1 MKVAVVYGGWS
12 SEAMASA
19 KNAKSIENV
28 LRAKGYDVC
37 MLAFGRDMV
46 QTLRAEKADI
56 VYLCVQGK
64 RHGDG
69 TLQAM
74 LEHEEIPFTGSG
86 ARAAALINDKI
97 LCKLLFDHYGIPTP
111 RWAILSRER
120 YERGDFDYSG
130 FGYPFVAKA
139 PTQGGSFGIELIRSP
154 EDLDKIR
161 LVFGYDDPILLEQF
175 IDGGFYT
182 VGLFERDGQLV
193 TLKCVEGVETLSGAR
208 VEKKN
213 DLTLFTGEYGTEPPR
228 LDGKTLVDMERTAER
243 VFKITGARGVGR
255 VDFMVAHDTGAF
267 YVLEIN
273 AVPGLKRGS
282 LMPREAA
289 YSGVVYEDMVEDI
302 LLSAW
307 NGAGREEDDV

>member
-1 MKVAVVYGGWS
+1 MRIAIVYGGWS

-19 KNAKSIENV
+19 KNAKSIEAV
-28 LRAKGYDVC
+28 LRDKGYDVC
-37 MLAFGRDMV
+37 MLEFGRDMV
-46 QTLRAEKADI
+46 QTLRREKADI

-64 RHGDG
+64 HHGDG

-74 LEHEEIPFTGSG
+74 LEHEGIPFTGSG

-97 LCKLLFDHYGIPTP
+97 LCKLLFDRCGIPTP
-111 RWAILSRER
+111 RWAILSKEQ
-120 YERGDFDYSG
+120 YERGDFDYSA

-139 PTQGGSFGIELIRSP
+139 PTQGGSFGIELIRST
-154 EDLDKIR
+154 EDMEKIG
-161 LVFGYDDPILLEQF
+161 LVFGYDDPILLEEF

-182 VGLFERDGQLV
+182 VGLFERAGRLV
-193 TLKCVEGVETLSGAR
+193 TLKCVEGVETLSGTR

-228 LDGKTLVDMERTAER
+228 LDPACLREIERTAER

-255 VDFMVAHDTGAF
+255 VDFMADRDTGAF

-307 NGAGREEDDV
+307 NGVGREEDDV